1 MQRPALTDS
10 SNKTTKLAYQLP
22 FLRISGRDTFSFL
35 CCLSLSSWLCNISAK
50 NIGMIGAY
58 LSRVYIFPFFI
69 DFHSRCTF
77 CFAFVMGA
85 KLLIFTLIGLAISVD
100 GSDDPSKRQLIL
112 KHNLKIHLRTWRFVF
127 FKMVTTF
134 LYTSRFVCKNR
145 NNSQNASAENQ
156 IAPKLFL
163 KSIFNFLIILV

>member
-1 MQRPALTDS
+1 
-10 SNKTTKLAYQLP
+10 
-22 FLRISGRDTFSFL
+22 
-35 CCLSLSSWLCNISAK
+35 
-50 NIGMIGAY
+50 
-58 LSRVYIFPFFI
+58 
-69 DFHSRCTF
+69 
-77 CFAFVMGA
+77 MGA

-100 GSDDPSKRQLIL
+100 GSDDPSKRQLLL

-156 IAPKLFL
+156 IAPKSFL
-163 KSIFNFLIILV
+163 KNIFNFLIILV

>member
-1 MQRPALTDS
+1 MLQYFCQEYRYVWSLFIKSDRVTG
-10 SNKTTKLAYQLP
+10 LHFIY
-22 FLRISGRDTFSFL
+22 FSFFYRFP
-35 CCLSLSSWLCNISAK
+35 LSL
-50 NIGMIGAY
+50 
-58 LSRVYIFPFFI
+58 P
-69 DFHSRCTF
+69 F

-112 KHNLKIHLRTWRFVF
+112 KHNLKIHLKTWRFVF

-156 IAPKLFL
+156 IAPKSFL
-163 KSIFNFLIILV
+163 KNIFNFLIILV